1 MRRIFVNLFALLAIA
16 SPAGFAA
23 QQSDSDQAVTR
34 YEAQAH
40 NRRGDTV
47 WVTNR
52 DDDTL
57 TIFDAATGAPL
68 KTLPIGDAPHDVVVS
83 ARAGKG
89 YVMVE
94 NENRVAVVSASTLEF
109 LYSIALPHRPHHVDV
124 GRDGRTIY
132 IGLFNTNQVT
142 TIDTATDAV
151 RIYTSSLNS
160 AARAHAPHPSLDG
173 TLIFVPHE
181 MGDEVSVLDAESGD
195 PDGLSIFPGSQPSEV
210 LPTHDGERLF
220 VSMRGEGRVE
230 VIDLATRLVID
241 GVDVGPQPESL
252 ILTQNEHTLI
262 VSMRG
267 SPAKLAF
274 VDARDLTTP
283 PTTVQIAGAGT
294 SGDLA
299 VLATGS
305 LRVRDVRFRPD
316 RQKRRRR
323 GRRSLPA
330 AGGYLGLSGNRQI
343 ARNRLF
349 DDQPQPAVSNG
360 RGASRGGG
368 IG

>member
-1 MRRIFVNLFALLAIA
+1 MRRIFVNLFAFLAIA
-16 SPAGFAA
+16 SLSGFAA
-23 QQSDSDQAVTR
+23 QQSDSEQAVTR

-40 NRRGDTV
+40 NRRGDTI

-57 TIFDAATGAPL
+57 TIFAAATGTPL
-68 KTLPIGDAPHDVVVS
+68 KPRMTIGDAPHDVVVS

-89 YVMVE
+89 YVMIE
-94 NENRVAVVSASTLEF
+94 NESRVAVVSASTLDV
-109 LYSIALPHRPHHVDV
+109 LYSIPLPARPHHAEV

-132 IGLFNTNQVT
+132 IGLFNTNQVAA
-142 TIDTATDAV
+142 IDTATDAV

-160 AARAHAPHPSLDG
+160 AARAHAPHPSRDG

-241 GVDVGPQPESL
+241 GIDVGPQPESL

-267 SPAKLAF
+267 SPATLAF

-283 PTTVQIAGAGT
+283 PATVQIAGTGT

-299 VLATGS
+299 VLSPQGRYVYATF
-305 LRVRDVRFRPD
+305 D
-316 RQKRRRR
+316 
-323 GRRSLPA
+323 
-330 AGGYLGLSGNRQI
+330 SGMT
-343 ARNRLF
+343 
-349 DDQPQPAVSNG
+349 G
-360 RGASRGGG
+360 RGGVAVVDVQTRQVVDTWASPASGRPHG
-368 IG
+368 IAYSTTNLNLP